1 MRTSGIESEPTATGE
16 RFVLPERNVPHRR
29 GIGLAITGGASFI
42 ALLGTGFGV
51 TWILMAFPTTRGG
64 PPSPLGYAVA
74 AIGLVPIVLSLA
86 VGWKFARLG
95 LLIAFGRAEVR
106 VERGTIIATD
116 RFGPVAWTRR
126 IARSEIE
133 RFEIRSKLT
142 DERGGPDSTTANGPW
157 RDTLVLVARRAQ
169 PEGRGRRRERPRKQT
184 VPIAIGFE
192 QAVLADLAD
201 RLGEAS
207 PADAARYRPD
217 GPAAKPAVFVIDD
230 GDEESLAVSPPPDGA
245 EIDHEPTADGLTV
258 TFRPRGWRGTKGIAT
273 FAVIWIGFLVIWT
286 GGASVAAISSIV
298 QGTFSPMMLA
308 FPLFSIP
315 FWAVGVFLIQDARSR
330 AMRKTILDVIGDTL
344 LISEERLRGVRTL
357 SLEAHGIR
365 EIKLGPSGT
374 EVNDRPLNELQIHL
388 VGRLDAD
395 DRRGCPGAIRNGAT
409 VIGMLQERDDD
420 AIRWTAAVLRKALL
434 ADDARARPGP

>member
-169 PEGRGRRRERPRKQT
+169 PEGGSHVLATNSSAELRCLVHGARRVAHQVRARLRLRERDHVADVVGPREVHHEPVEPERDPAVRRRAVAERL
-184 VPIAIGFE
+184 E
-192 QAVLADLAD
+192 QEAELRVRLGLAHPEQVEDLLLDVLPVDTDRPAADLGAVD
-201 RLGEAS
+201 DHVVPELRIAS
-207 PADAARYRPD
+207 TASTSPLSTAMNASSLVRASAR
-217 GPAAKPAVFVIDD
+217 
-230 GDEESLAVSPPPDGA
+230 
-245 EIDHEPTADGLTV
+245 
-258 TFRPRGWRGTKGIAT
+258 
-273 FAVIWIGFLVIWT
+273 
-286 GGASVAAISSIV
+286 
-298 QGTFSPMMLA
+298 
-308 FPLFSIP
+308 
-315 FWAVGVFLIQDARSR
+315 
-330 AMRKTILDVIGDTL
+330 
-344 LISEERLRGVRTL
+344 
-357 SLEAHGIR
+357 
-365 EIKLGPSGT
+365 
-374 EVNDRPLNELQIHL
+374 
-388 VGRLDAD
+388 
-395 DRRGCPGAIRNGAT
+395 
-409 VIGMLQERDDD
+409 
-420 AIRWTAAVLRKALL
+420 
-434 ADDARARPGP
+434 